1 MKNTDLHLVSCIM
14 PTCNRRRFVPHA
26 IRYFM
31 RQDYFEKELI
41 ILDDGTD
48 SVEELI
54 PPAKN
59 IRYFRLSEKITLG
72 AKLNMG
78 CRYARG
84 KIIANWD
91 DDDWYDSRRLTYQ
104 IEQLLNSQ
112 AKVCGI
118 NRLLY
123 YNLNDEK
130 ALQYIYPPNQRPWLL
145 GSSLCYYKEHWKKN
159 QFAEIDVGMDALFVW
174 NTPSDKVKALPDSTI
189 AVHMIHQDNA
199 SPKQTDDLWW
209 HPYEVEKVKKIIN
222 GDWFVYDKMKG
233 APAAEPLVAPL
244 KCKPAAE
251 LPKKIKNTYVCLVHE
266 NEDCIIDLVR
276 NLHYHDPESSILL
289 YNGSGNDHLIN
300 KRFPFRSYGAIVY
313 PHPLPVK
320 HGYLHEFALRA
331 MEFVTENLEFDTLTI
346 VDSDQLAIRS
356 GYSDYVSRFMASK
369 TNVGMFSN
377 RAERVNPDNQDVW
390 TATQAFKEY
399 DLWKPFLQKFPGGE
413 DKFVHWTFWPSTVFT
428 ADAAL
433 DLVKIFKQDKQLQQ
447 IVSQSEI
454 WATEEIIL
462 PTVVKLLGYEILS
475 NPCTYQYVQYQK
487 KYSLQDVKQAL
498 TDPTAFWIHPVERKY
513 DNSIRTNI
521 REQFNHYSKETERA
535 SEENILKN
543 MLSTTTLLGQIKKIE
558 GWLSEGEADLL
569 ISTTLKAGIELPAP
583 HAIVEVGS
591 YQGKSTVL
599 LGSVV
604 KAYFPRSKVYA
615 IDPHNG
621 VVGAVGQLIESLS
634 PTLENFK
641 RNIEEAGIG
650 EVVQLIK
657 DFSFNVSW
665 GKPISLLFID
675 GLHDYPNVSRD
686 FWHFA
691 NWVMAGGY
699 IAFHDYADYYP
710 GVKAFVNE
718 LLRTE
723 KYVSVQISDS
733 LIVIQKQE

>member
-1 MKNTDLHLVSCIM
+1 M